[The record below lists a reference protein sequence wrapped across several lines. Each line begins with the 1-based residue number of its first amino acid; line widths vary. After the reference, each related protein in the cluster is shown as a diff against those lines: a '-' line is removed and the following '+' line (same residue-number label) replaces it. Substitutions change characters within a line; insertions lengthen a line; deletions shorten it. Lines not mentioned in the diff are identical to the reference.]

1 MERAGR
7 EAARAEAHAGRGAAA
22 QLIIEGTRGAAAAA
36 AAGGGGGSEWKLLPR
51 HRVRTGDFGAQL
63 GNWGAVPSGRARLG
77 GGGCAEGLG
86 GVVGGWGGAG
96 TESPRKPGCVIAAI
110 RPPLGLLPA
119 AAAAGPRKDRAG
131 G

>member
-22 QLIIEGTRGAAAAA
+22 QLIIEGTGGAAAA

-63 GNWGAVPSGRARLG
+63 GNWGAVGSGEARPG
-77 GGGCAEGLG
+77 GEGAVLR
-86 GVVGGWGGAG
+86 VWGG
-96 TESPRKPGCVIAAI
+96 
-110 RPPLGLLPA
+110 
-119 AAAAGPRKDRAG
+119 
-131 G
+131 